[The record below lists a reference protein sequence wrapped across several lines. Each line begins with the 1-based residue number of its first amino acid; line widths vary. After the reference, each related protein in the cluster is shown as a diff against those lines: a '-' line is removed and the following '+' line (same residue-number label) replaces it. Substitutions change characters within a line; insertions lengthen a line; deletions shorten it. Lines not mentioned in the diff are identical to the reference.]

1 MSKRREADSGEGNV
15 RDTLDAIRHA
25 FAEFLCVPTCIITG
39 FLLLAAGT
47 YLMDSSQAAWLE
59 PARGALEAYMFADA
73 EGTASLLSTVA
84 GGLFTVT
91 SITVTLL
98 LIALQQA
105 ASALTHQVY
114 DQFLRRRHNQFY
126 FGFFVGLTLY
136 ALVTLATAGPI
147 NPAFGGAVTI
157 VLTALAL
164 YMLLVLFYTT
174 IDQMRPVVIIAA
186 IHDHVLRARKVQ
198 RGLLRKTRR
207 TSSCAAPLNVRVHAI
222 KNGFVTRID
231 VDAIAAAAA
240 RAEAEVEVVLKVS
253 VGTYVAFG
261 EVLAEIKS
269 HLEADADAVGRVLH
283 EAVRPKRQRDIT
295 LDPLDGIE
303 ELETIAWTTIST
315 AQSDPDPGQLTIFIL
330 RDLLARWSNE
340 RDEGPAMRKLPIVY
354 EDNVFARLMN
364 AFESLAVSC
373 AESMQH
379 QNIAEI
385 LRSVDLTF
393 DRLPE
398 PQQRRAED
406 LLLRT
411 LTALGDHV
419 LTAELDGALVGL
431 IATLKR
437 AGRDK
442 TAAAIETAHDRLARS
457 IGKLGSRST
466 RVS

>member
-1 MSKRREADSGEGNV
+1 MDNRLLADSGEGNV
-15 RDTLDAIRHA
+15 RDALDAIRHA
-25 FAEFLCVPTCIITG
+25 FAEFLCMPTCIITG

-47 YLMDSSQAAWLE
+47 YHVDSSQAAWFEPVREFLE
-59 PARGALEAYMFADA
+59 TYMFADA
-73 EGTASLLSTVA
+73 EGTGSLLATVA

-157 VLTALAL
+157 VLTVFAL

-174 IDQMRPVVIIAA
+174 IDQMSPVVIIAA

-198 RGLLRKTRR
+198 MGLLRKTRR
-207 TSSCAAPLNVRVHAI
+207 TSNCAAPLSVPVHAV

-231 VDAIAAAAA
+231 VDALGAAVA
-240 RAEAEVEVVLKVS
+240 RAAAEVEVVLKVS

-261 EVLAEIKS
+261 EVLADIKS
-269 HLEADADAVGRVLH
+269 HLESDAEAVGNI
-283 EAVRPKRQRDIT
+283 VRGAIRRERQRDIT
-295 LDPLDGIE
+295 LDPLDGIQ
-303 ELETIAWTTIST
+303 ELETIAWTSIST
-315 AQSDPDPGQLTIFIL
+315 AQSDPDPGQFTIFIL
-330 RDLLARWSNE
+330 RDLLARWSDERNE
-340 RDEGPAMRKLPIVY
+340 EPAVRRLPIVY
-354 EDNVFARLMN
+354 EDNVFAHLIN
-364 AFESLAVSC
+364 AFESLAVSS

-385 LRSVDLTF
+385 LHSLDLTF
-393 DRLPE
+393 ERLPE
-398 PQQRRAED
+398 LRRRRVED

-419 LTAELDGALVGL
+419 LTAELDSALTGL
-431 IATLKR
+431 ITTLKR
-437 AGRDK
+437 AGCGE
-442 TAAAIETAHDRLARS
+442 TAAAIEAAHAELARS
-457 IGKLGSRST
+457 IGTLASRST

>member
-1 MSKRREADSGEGNV
+1 LTKRLEADSGEGGV
-15 RDTLDAIRHA
+15 QDTLNAIRHA

-47 YLMDSSQAAWLE
+47 YLLDSSQARWLA
-59 PARGALEAYMFADA
+59 PTRDVLETYMFADA
-73 EGTASLLSTVA
+73 EGTTSLLSTVA

-136 ALVTLATAGPI
+136 ALITLATSGPI

-157 VLTALAL
+157 ALTALAL

-186 IHDHVLRARKVQ
+186 IHDHALRARKVQ
-198 RGLLRKTRR
+198 MGLLRKTRR
-207 TSSCAAPLNVRVHAI
+207 ASNCAAPLSVPVHAI

-231 VDAIAAAAA
+231 VDTIATVIA
-240 RAEAEVEVVLKVS
+240 RAEADAEVVLKVS
-253 VGTYVAFG
+253 VGTYIAFG
-261 EVLAEIKS
+261 EVLAETKCHS
-269 HLEADADAVGRVLH
+269 HADADAIGKVVHDAIRR
-283 EAVRPKRQRDIT
+283 ERQRDIT
-295 LDPLDGIE
+295 LDPLDGID

-330 RDLLARWSNE
+330 RDLLARWSDE
-340 RDEGPAMRKLPIVY
+340 RDEEPGAGKLPIVY
-354 EDNVFARLMN
+354 ADNVFARLMS

-379 QNIAEI
+379 QNLAEI
-385 LRSVDLTF
+385 LRTFDLTF

-419 LTAELDGALVGL
+419 LTADLDAALVGL

-437 AGRDK
+437 AGRAK
-442 TAAAIETAHDRLARS
+442 TAGAIETAHDRLARS
-457 IGKLGSRST
+457 IGKLASRST

>member
-1 MSKRREADSGEGNV
+1 MNEGLHADNGEGYV
-15 RDTLDAIRHA
+15 QDMWDAIRHA
-25 FAEFLCVPTCIITG
+25 FAEFLCLPTCVITG
-39 FLLLAAGT
+39 FLLLALGT
-47 YLMDSSQAAWLE
+47 YALDSSQADWLE
-59 PARGALEAYMFADA
+59 PARVVLETYMFADA
-73 EGTASLLSTVA
+73 EGTSSLLATVA

-136 ALVTLATAGPI
+136 ALITLSTAGPI
-147 NPAFGGAVTI
+147 NPAFGGAVT
-157 VLTALAL
+157 VALTALAL
-164 YMLLVLFYTT
+164 YILLVLFYTT

-198 RGLLRKTRR
+198 MGLLRKTRR
-207 TSSCAAPLNVRVHAI
+207 TSVCAAPLSVPIHAV

-231 VDAIAAAAA
+231 LNVLAVAAA
-240 RAEAEVEVVLKVS
+240 RAKGEAEVVLKVS

-261 EVLAEIKS
+261 EVLADAKCHSQE
-269 HLEADADAVGRVLH
+269 DADAIGKVVQAAIRR
-283 EAVRPKRQRDIT
+283 ERQRDIS

-330 RDLLARWSNE
+330 RDLLARWSTE
-340 RDEGPAMRKLPIVY
+340 REDEPAVRKLPIVY
-354 EDNVFARLMN
+354 EDNVFGRLLN

-385 LRSVDLTF
+385 MRSFDLTF
-393 DRLPE
+393 ERLPE
-398 PQQRRAED
+398 TQQRRAEE

-411 LTALGDHV
+411 LMALGDHV
-419 LTAELDGALVGL
+419 LTAELDTALVGL

-437 AGRDK
+437 AGRGK
-442 TAAAIETAHDRLARS
+442 TAAAIEAAHDRLARS
-457 IGKLGSRST
+457 IGKLASRST
-466 RVS
+466 RV